1 MSSLVIMPPLMH
13 ICGGKLVG
21 GSGAGGIRKEPLL
34 MPCKLPDR
42 LPPPCKWRLLEPRPI
57 PIGGKVFD

>member
-34 MPCKLPDR
+34 IPCKLPDR
-42 LPPPCKWRLLEPRPI
+42 LPPPCK
-57 PIGGKVFD
+57 